1 MNTKR
6 NILRQ
11 SINKIAKFKDQE
23 RILKTAREKQHIKG
37 KKSLISLSADFSAGW
52 KNWHDILNRS
62 KEETDNHNSLLSRS
76 SFGIELESKSFID
89 KQKLKEF
96 ITTKLALQ
104 NMLKKLL

>member
-1 MNTKR
+1 MAENVPNLRMEINIQIQEAQRVPNTMNTKR

-76 SFGIELESKSFID
+76 SFGIE
-89 KQKLKEF
+89 
-96 ITTKLALQ
+96 
-104 NMLKKLL
+104 